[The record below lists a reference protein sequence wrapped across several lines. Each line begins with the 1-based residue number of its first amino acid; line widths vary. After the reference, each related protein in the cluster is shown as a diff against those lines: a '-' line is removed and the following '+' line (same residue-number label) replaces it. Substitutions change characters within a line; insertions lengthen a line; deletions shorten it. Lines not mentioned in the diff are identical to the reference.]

1 MTNINT
7 KNKNIL
13 FWSPLLGHVGTLNAV
28 IGMANALNSYKKYNR
43 RLKICR
49 IFTTDISNKN
59 IITSVSKSGPVNSP
73 KNIDSSNFS
82 EFFSKNL
89 FLDEKQTFKYI
100 I

>member
-1 MTNINT
+1 MAVF
-7 KNKNIL
+7 K
-13 FWSPLLGHVGTLNAV
+13 SPGVYVVEKDITIV
-28 IGMANALNSYKKYNR
+28 NSSKKYNR

-49 IFTTDISNKN
+49 IFTTDVSNKT

>member
-1 MTNINT
+1 MAVFN
-7 KNKNIL
+7 
-13 FWSPLLGHVGTLNAV
+13 SPGVCVFEKDITIV
-28 IGMANALNSYKKYNR
+28 NSSKKYNR

-82 EFFSKNL
+82 EFF
-89 FLDEKQTFKYI
+89 
-100 I
+100 